1 MCEWGLTGS
10 LLPMKF
16 IANTDAEVA
25 PNARPLVAARP
36 RKPSDHEG
44 GLECLFANRFT
55 AITPSHPQGGIQCCS
70 TADPQSPVRRCR
82 GAHHLLRGG
91 GTPRRTACTT

>member
-25 PNARPLVAARP
+25 PNARPLVAAVPANHLITKVAPNACPLIASPQSHRP
-36 RKPSDHEG
+36 IPKEASNAALPLILSH
-44 GLECLFANRFT
+44 LFAAAAEPT
-55 AITPSHPQGGIQCCS
+55 TCS
-70 TADPQSPVRRCR
+70 AAASSADSSRPPC
-82 GAHHLLRGG
+82 
-91 GTPRRTACTT
+91 

>member
-25 PNARPLVAARP
+25 PNARPLVAPVPANHLITKVAPNARP
-36 RKPSDHEG
+36 LAHLVTKVAPNARP
-44 GLECLFANRFT
+44 LVAPVPANHLIT
-55 AITPSHPQGGIQCCS
+55 KVAPNACPLIASPQITPSHPQGGIQ
-70 TADPQSPVRRCR
+70 
-82 GAHHLLRGG
+82 
-91 GTPRRTACTT
+91 